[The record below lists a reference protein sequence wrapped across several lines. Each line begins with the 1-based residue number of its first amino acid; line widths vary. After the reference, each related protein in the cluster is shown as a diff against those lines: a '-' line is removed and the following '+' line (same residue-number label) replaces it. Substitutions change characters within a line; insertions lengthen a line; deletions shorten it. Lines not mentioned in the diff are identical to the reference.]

1 MSHPLNSHQQFYR
14 NQLQELLQTIQPKQ
28 LLLGVIAGT
37 ITGLIGVIRAI
48 SYSTLIFSGILASY
62 LGVGVGLTFF
72 STGIISFVTALV
84 SSFPAMIAT
93 PLAAPTAITAA
104 LTHEIATDLQ
114 GASSAEILITV
125 LAAIALSSL
134 STGLFLLILGRF
146 KLGNKIRFIPYPVI
160 GGFMAGT
167 GWLLVLGSIQ
177 ITTDI
182 SLSLANLSSFLQ
194 PDPLIHWGTALAVA
208 LLLLLVSERYQHFLA
223 MPGTLLG
230 LILAFYSVMWATGTS
245 IEQARVEG
253 WLLETVSAGGLW
265 QPLTLSDFDAIH
277 WSAIVT
283 HWGLIL
289 SIMLVTLVS
298 LALSNSG
305 IEIVVGQE
313 LNFNRELEA
322 IGVANLAS
330 GFGSGMA
337 GTQALPSTLL
347 INKIA
352 ANSRLAGITTGIFCF
367 LVLSLGSSVI
377 SVFPKP
383 ILGGVILYL
392 GLSLLQQWIYQAWFK
407 LNLSDYLIVLMT
419 LVVINTV
426 GFLEGIT
433 LGFVLSV
440 ISFML
445 NYSQLNV
452 VKNIAS
458 LQTIKSN
465 IYRSQQE
472 RTYFKKQGEQVYI
485 IELQN
490 YIFFGTADY
499 LLQQVRDRVDVI
511 DQHPLK
517 YLLIDFRDVEGIDAS
532 GVLTFIK
539 ILKLARQYNLT
550 VVYTNLSPQMK
561 HQLQQGGGLDEQQQQ
576 RCQILPD
583 LDRGLE
589 WCENQLLQQTGY
601 QSANLPLQEKLSQL
615 FLTPQ
620 QAEAFMKYLTPEK
633 VDTGDIIFEA
643 EANKQCL
650 YFIESGQVSILL
662 ELPDGQT
669 KRLKTHSNGSLLGEM
684 RFYGKPPL
692 SSLVKADCP
701 TQLYRLDRE
710 TFEIMKNQAPELTY
724 ALQDYIVRLLCDN
737 LTDRE
742 EQVRISA

>member
-1 MSHPLNSHQQFYR
+1 M
-14 NQLQELLQTIQPKQ
+14 
-28 LLLGVIAGT
+28 
-37 ITGLIGVIRAI
+37 
-48 SYSTLIFSGILASY
+48 YS
-62 LGVGVGLTFF
+62 
-72 STGIISFVTALV
+72 
-84 SSFPAMIAT
+84 
-93 PLAAPTAITAA
+93 
-104 LTHEIATDLQ
+104 
-114 GASSAEILITV
+114 
-125 LAAIALSSL
+125 
-134 STGLFLLILGRF
+134 
-146 KLGNKIRFIPYPVI
+146 
-160 GGFMAGT
+160 
-167 GWLLVLGSIQ
+167 
-177 ITTDI
+177 
-182 SLSLANLSSFLQ
+182 
-194 PDPLIHWGTALAVA
+194 
-208 LLLLLVSERYQHFLA
+208 
-223 MPGTLLG
+223 
-230 LILAFYSVMWATGTS
+230 
-245 IEQARVEG
+245 AR
-253 WLLETVSAGGLW
+253 
-265 QPLTLSDFDAIH
+265 
-277 WSAIVT
+277 
-283 HWGLIL
+283 
-289 SIMLVTLVS
+289 
-298 LALSNSG
+298 
-305 IEIVVGQE
+305 
-313 LNFNRELEA
+313 
-322 IGVANLAS
+322 
-330 GFGSGMA
+330 
-337 GTQALPSTLL
+337 
-347 INKIA
+347 
-352 ANSRLAGITTGIFCF
+352 ITTGIFCF
-367 LVLSLGSSVI
+367 LILSLGSSVI

-392 GLSLLQQWIYQAWFK
+392 GLSLLKQWIYQAWFK
-407 LNLSDYLIVLMT
+407 LNLSDYLIVLIT

-433 LGFVLSV
+433 VGFVLSV

-472 RTYFKKQGEQVYI
+472 RTYLKNQGEQVYI

-511 DQHPLK
+511 EQHPLK

-539 ILKLARQYNLT
+539 IVKLARQHNLT

-561 HQLQQGGGLDEQQQQ
+561 HQLQQGGGLERQQQ

-589 WCENQLLQQTGY
+589 WCENQLLQETGY
-601 QSANLPLQEKLSQL
+601 QSLDLPLQEQLSQL

-620 QAEAFMKYLTPEK
+620 QAEAFMEYLTPEK

-643 EANKQCL
+643 EANKECL

-692 SSLVKADCP
+692 SSLIKADCP
-701 TQLYRLDRE
+701 TQLYRLDGE
-710 TFEIMKNQAPELTY
+710 TFEVMKKEAPELTY